1 MNNMQQRD
9 VYKQREQ
16 DLKQELQENA
26 KTIQHQINEKVKN
39 SALLDTIQSAFE
51 ETESNVKSGHG

>member
-1 MNNMQQRD
+1 MDMKKLMNNMQQRD

-26 KTIQHQINEKVKN
+26 KTIQQQIYEKAKN
-39 SALLDTIQSAFE
+39 SALLDTI
-51 ETESNVKSGHG
+51 